1 MGVKT
6 RKLGN
11 INNQIVEWQSVHVSD
26 GSTALTTV
34 AGRGYFI
41 NTTSNACTVTL
52 PASPDVGDQVIL
64 LDYARTWDT
73 NAVTIDS
80 NGNNFQGDDDTYTVD
95 YDTEGQGIN
104 IVYADS
110 TKGWIPNSDIANALT
125 PAAPA
130 TQKGIFAYGYG
141 ASSVVSL
148 SNLINSSGVIASD
161 VTGVGT
167 ARSGVAGATY
177 GLDKGIFGF
186 GFSANS
192 NLDIMN
198 LVVLAIAGIV
208 VKIFFEENHTKLG
221 TSGPASTTIWGYG
234 LTAISL
240 VLMIFMAIYLTSTS
254 TKQKEKLLLERG
266 SKETSI
272 FSYYISILSSGAI
285 PVILTLGIVVYIII
299 LNFMYFTRINSNKV
313 SSSYSVYS
321 FFSSLLVIIQIGI
334 IIKYMYSIL
343 SGIQTKTNDTNEK
356 QNKQS
361 ILKGLSLIVTTIN
374 YIFVLILH
382 ILLAFFSTDG

>member
-1 MGVKT
+1 M
-6 RKLGN
+6 
-11 INNQIVEWQSVHVSD
+11 SD
-26 GSTALTTV
+26 NVTTKE
-34 AGRGYFI
+34 GYEAMV
-41 NTTSNACTVTL
+41 N
-52 PASPDVGDQVIL
+52 
-64 LDYARTWDT
+64 R
-73 NAVTIDS
+73 
-80 NGNNFQGDDDTYTVD
+80 
-95 YDTEGQGIN
+95 
-104 IVYADS
+104 
-110 TKGWIPNSDIANALT
+110 
-125 PAAPA
+125 
-130 TQKGIFAYGYG
+130 
-141 ASSVVSL
+141 
-148 SNLINSSGVIASD
+148 
-161 VTGVGT
+161 
-167 ARSGVAGATY
+167 
-177 GLDKGIFGF
+177 KGIFGF

-272 FSYYISILSSGAI
+272 LSYYISILSSGAI
-285 PVILTLGIVVYIII
+285 PIILTLGIVVYIII

-313 SSSYSVYS
+313 SSSYPVYS
-321 FFSSLLVIIQIGI
+321 FFSSMLVIIQIGI

>member
-1 MGVKT
+1 MTDTKAGYEAM
-6 RKLGN
+6 
-11 INNQIVEWQSVHVSD
+11 IN
-26 GSTALTTV
+26 
-34 AGRGYFI
+34 R
-41 NTTSNACTVTL
+41 
-52 PASPDVGDQVIL
+52 
-64 LDYARTWDT
+64 
-73 NAVTIDS
+73 
-80 NGNNFQGDDDTYTVD
+80 
-95 YDTEGQGIN
+95 
-104 IVYADS
+104 
-110 TKGWIPNSDIANALT
+110 
-125 PAAPA
+125 
-130 TQKGIFAYGYG
+130 
-141 ASSVVSL
+141 
-148 SNLINSSGVIASD
+148 
-161 VTGVGT
+161 
-167 ARSGVAGATY
+167 
-177 GLDKGIFGF
+177 KGIFGF